1 MRRRRT
7 AGATFQEF
15 TDRIRPPAR
24 FAISLIFGTVVSTA
38 LAVFVVPI
46 LYDLDARRRT
56 RNLGAGGE
64 IRAAG
69 GGTMP

>member
-1 MRRRRT
+1 M
-7 AGATFQEF
+7 
-15 TDRIRPPAR
+15 
-24 FAISLIFGTVVSTA
+24 STA